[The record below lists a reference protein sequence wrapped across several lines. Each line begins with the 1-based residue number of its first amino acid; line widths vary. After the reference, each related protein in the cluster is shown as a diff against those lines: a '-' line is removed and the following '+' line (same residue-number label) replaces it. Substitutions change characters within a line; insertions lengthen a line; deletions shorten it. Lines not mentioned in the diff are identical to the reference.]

1 MRDGGMRIH
10 AVSYRKTLSI
20 AVAATL
26 VATLGTALAV
36 LPVQNWLLALGE
48 RLHSLEPTLGLTVF
62 AAIYIVCSMALVPAS
77 TLSLAAGLLFGP
89 FGIVLSWVAM
99 VVVAAISFPLARR
112 VLAGP
117 VRRYVDERP
126 RVRQVVEVIDEGG
139 WRMVLLIRV
148 SGIIPFGLQ
157 NYVLGTTRISF
168 VPYLLA
174 SSVGC
179 LPSILVYA
187 GSGAFG
193 SAALGQTGTPPL
205 RFALLGVAVLAGLT
219 LVVVTGRKVRSR
231 MRSSSSLRI

>member
-1 MRDGGMRIH
+1 MRFD
-10 AVSYRKTLSI
+10 AVSHRTTLLLVG
-20 AVAATL
+20 AAAVVAAL
-26 VATLGTALAV
+26 VVAASV
-36 LPVQNWLLALGE
+36 LPFQTWLLTIGE
-48 RLHSLEPTLGLTVF
+48 RLHALGTGLGLIAF
-62 AAIYIVCSMALVPAS
+62 AAIYVVCSMALVPAS

-89 FGIVLSWVAM
+89 LGILLSWVAM

-112 VLAGP
+112 ILAVP
-117 VRRYVDERP
+117 IRRYVDERP

-148 SGIIPFGLQ
+148 SGLIPFGLQ

-168 VPYLLA
+168 LPYLLA

-193 SAALGQTGTPPL
+193 SAAFGQAGSNPL
-205 RFALLGVAVLAGLT
+205 RLALLGVAVLAGLT
-219 LVVVTGRKVRSR
+219 LVVVTARKVRSR
-231 MRSSSSLRI
+231 MKRGDDLRA